1 MDESRQ
7 RPKVETHNP
16 SIQQS
21 RGEKFTALLKQMNLH
36 ERFPQKLSFKEAVT
50 IRQETL
56 GTIHTTD
63 KLPVLPY
70 LILQKIMM
78 CDQRCRSSL
87 FTVPSST
94 RQSQPTDSDS
104 ELSDSDSDDDD
115 DDRLHPVD
123 CMLALLHC
131 CNDILWQEL
140 FSKLSLCQLALPFLL
155 PNPTDNSV
163 TFLLWAMRS
172 LFRGWKSYKTG
183 EKECRIVE
191 YEGPI
196 VSFLRIGTPQS
207 SKSEILNAVIG
218 GESKI
223 FFYRRECE
231 GGDCK
236 RNFVDGLVEMCSYF
250 PSGKESDLFS
260 DAVTFL
266 ISVVMHSNI
275 QNKLSFC
282 KKSVVCLLY

>member
-1 MDESRQ
+1 M
-7 RPKVETHNP
+7 
-16 SIQQS
+16 
-21 RGEKFTALLKQMNLH
+21 
-36 ERFPQKLSFKEAVT
+36 
-50 IRQETL
+50 
-56 GTIHTTD
+56 
-63 KLPVLPY
+63 
-70 LILQKIMM
+70 
-78 CDQRCRSSL
+78 
-87 FTVPSST
+87 FTVPSLT

-115 DDRLHPVD
+115 DDDRLHPVD

-131 CNDILWQEL
+131 CDDILWQEL
-140 FSKLSLCQLALPFLL
+140 FSKLLLCQLALPFLL

-196 VSFLRIGTPQS
+196 VSFLRIGTSRS
-207 SKSEILNAVIG
+207 SESKILNAVIG

-236 RNFVDGLVEMCSYF
+236 KN
-250 PSGKESDLFS
+250 
-260 DAVTFL
+260 
-266 ISVVMHSNI
+266 
-275 QNKLSFC
+275 
-282 KKSVVCLLY
+282 LLMG